1 MGNRMEY
8 RDLVEIL
15 KGKGHLE
22 DLDVDGRIVLIM
34 NWLYGVHW
42 IYLTHDWDHSQ
53 AHVSMV
59 INLEI
64 LHRAGQIDGTTGK
77 LSGAPP
83 KHVKAL
89 TRITML

>member
-1 MGNRMEY
+1 MENRMAY
-8 RDLVEIL
+8 RDLVEIP
-15 KGKGHLE
+15 KGKGHFE
-22 DLDVDGRIVLIM
+22 DLDVDGRIVLII
-34 NWLYGVHW
+34 NWLYGAHW
-42 IYLTHDWDHSQ
+42 IYLTQDLDHSQ

-64 LHRAGQIDGTTGK
+64 LYRAGQIGGPTGK
-77 LSGAPP
+77 QSGAPA